1 MSQPSDLETALSDI
15 LDGRRVDHGPT
26 FSDAQALAR
35 ISARCRG
42 LTPRGPGAAA
52 TARMESR
59 FLDCIEGRTRRGSA
73 WLPALPRTGVQ
84 RLAAGAVIIAGLGG
98 GATIADPSSATAF
111 VSGAVSLAQ
120 SIVVNLNPAENAGD
134 TGPEPPTPAV
144 ATENT
149 PTRTAE
155 ATTPTP
161 SPEPTETPSPT
172 ATPTEQPAPPTPRAT
187 VVAREEP
194 PAATATSEPAPPP
207 APEPSPSTSPSP
219 TASPTPKATVTASPT
234 PTSTPSP
241 TAPPPP
247 PRRDDDDDDE
257 GDDD

>member
-15 LDGRRVDHGPT
+15 LDGRRVGHGPT

-98 GATIADPSSATAF
+98 GATIADPSAVTAL
-111 VSGAVSLAQ
+111 VSGAVNLVQNIA
-120 SIVVNLNPAENAGD
+120 VNLNPAENAGD
-134 TGPEPPTPAV
+134 TGPVPSEIAV
-144 ATENT
+144 ATGDT
-149 PTRTAE
+149 PTPTAE
-155 ATTPTP
+155 VTTPTP

-172 ATPTEQPAPPTPRAT
+172 ATPTAQPTAATPRAT

-207 APEPSPSTSPSP
+207 APEPSPSPSP

-241 TAPPPP
+241 TVPPPP
-247 PRRDDDDDDE
+247 PKRDDDDDHE